1 MAKITENGITIERL
15 DTLVERLENGFRTI
29 YGQNINLAPDTPDGQ
44 MIGILAQMRM
54 DIEELAEM
62 IYKQLDPDVASGAW
76 LDQRVAYAGLIRRTA
91 SYSYLRSVIL
101 TGDPYTTLYAGLVV
115 SDPQKGRWVLVQD
128 TQLNQEGSA
137 RADFR
142 SELLGAFSVAQSETL
157 TIETVTLGLA
167 TATTSETSQLG
178 TEEETDAELRHRF
191 FLSRARN
198 AINSVLAIEA
208 KISELNDVKQVVVL
222 ENNTASIDKK
232 GVNPHSINVIVDG
245 GLDRDIAKV
254 IYHNKGAGVGLQGNT
269 AVEFER
275 QTVYFDRAVPVDI
288 EIAITAVRYED
299 FTEIDKEGIKK
310 VLSALTFAIGQSI
323 SLSRLYSPINTIGGF
338 WVKSLKI
345 ARKGQTKQA
354 ENIPI
359 QPREI
364 ARILSSD
371 ITIEVE

>member
-101 TGDPYTTLYAGLVV
+101 TGAPYTTLYAGLVV

-245 GLDRDIAKV
+245 GLDHDIAKV

>member
-299 FTEIDKEGIKK
+299 FTEIDKEGLKSTICINLCYRAIHLAIK
-310 VLSALTFAIGQSI
+310 ALFT
-323 SLSRLYSPINTIGGF
+323 
-338 WVKSLKI
+338 
-345 ARKGQTKQA
+345 
-354 ENIPI
+354 
-359 QPREI
+359 
-364 ARILSSD
+364 D
-371 ITIEVE
+371 

>member
-1 MAKITENGITIERL
+1 M
-15 DTLVERLENGFRTI
+15 
-29 YGQNINLAPDTPDGQ
+29 
-44 MIGILAQMRM
+44 
-54 DIEELAEM
+54 
-62 IYKQLDPDVASGAW
+62 
-76 LDQRVAYAGLIRRTA
+76 
-91 SYSYLRSVIL
+91 
-101 TGDPYTTLYAGLVV
+101 
-115 SDPQKGRWVLVQD
+115 
-128 TQLNQEGSA
+128 
-137 RADFR
+137 
-142 SELLGAFSVAQSETL
+142 
-157 TIETVTLGLA
+157 
-167 TATTSETSQLG
+167 
-178 TEEETDAELRHRF
+178 
-191 FLSRARN
+191 
-198 AINSVLAIEA
+198 AIEA

>member
-191 FLSRARN
+191 FLSRAKN

>member
-15 DTLVERLENGFRTI
+15 ETLVARLEAGFRAI
-29 YGQNINLAPDTPDGQ
+29 YGQNINLAPDSPDGQ
-44 MIGILAQMRM
+44 LIGILAQMRM
-54 DIEELAEM
+54 DIEELAETV
-62 IYKQLDPDVASGAW
+62 YKQLDPDVASGAW

-101 TGDPYTTLYAGLVV
+101 TGEPYTPLYAGLVV

-128 TQLNQEGSA
+128 TQLNQAGSA

-142 SELLGAFSVAQSETL
+142 SEQLGAFSVAQGEALSL
-157 TIETVTLGLA
+157 ETVTLGLA
-167 TATTSETSQLG
+167 TVTTSEASQLG
-178 TEEETDAELRHRF
+178 SEEETDAELRQRF

-198 AINSVLAIEA
+198 AVNSVLAIEA

-222 ENNTASIDKK
+222 ENNTAKTDAK
-232 GVNPHSINVIVDG
+232 GVKAHSINVIVDG
-245 GLDRDIAKV
+245 GLDRDIANV

-269 AVEFER
+269 AVNVEN
-275 QTVYFDRAVPVDI
+275 QVVYFDRAVPVDI

-299 FTEIDKEGIKK
+299 FTEIDQEGMKNTLAA
-310 VLSALTFAIGQSI
+310 LSFSIGQTI

-345 ARKGQTKQA
+345 ARKGQPKQA

-364 ARILSSD
+364 ARILPSD
-371 ITIEVE
+371 IHIEVE